1 MERTEVRKDL
11 VSVLVEVRYL
21 KKLLNFIEI
30 ASLFFLEKCLCR
42 SDDVLSIKNGVS
54 VRLFTDTGKYTLTFW
69 CSFVVTCRYLTEFT
83 FLAKKDPKPKGVCI
97 CIDESN

>member
-21 KKLLNFIEI
+21 KKMLNFIKF

-69 CSFVVTCRYLTEFT
+69 CLIRCNLPIF
-83 FLAKKDPKPKGVCI
+83 
-97 CIDESN
+97 DEIHIFSQKRS

>member
-1 MERTEVRKDL
+1 M
-11 VSVLVEVRYL
+11 
-21 KKLLNFIEI
+21 LNSIKF

-69 CSFVVTCRYLTEFT
+69 CLIRINLPIFDGIHIFSQKILSPKVSASASMKVIDHKNVLPQVRNSISFYL
-83 FLAKKDPKPKGVCI
+83 
-97 CIDESN
+97 